1 MEQVSGI
8 LRCPSGIRTFGA
20 YPDPNNKIIDPS
32 FYYDC
37 SKTKFATLKRCK
49 NGEFYDIVTS
59 SCIHIKKKS
68 KPKNDQLF
76 RKIGTDEQPKAER
89 VSGKK
94 EDMTEVK
101 QKPKK
106 EFVPFIS
113 DKEMKDFLKTR
124 GSTAKLKQPTLG
136 RAIKLGAMY
145 YAQDDRIAYDENLW
159 KDSTLE
165 AQKSIQNSSSSS
177 FKIQRSQDIL
187 DRLNLFNVDMSL
199 SLTLMGGKLSMKGS
213 AGYLSEQKKT
223 EKDVSIA
230 FFYESIRQ
238 VEFIN
243 QNLRMNPD
251 FPQLCKDRN
260 DEDGPTHVV
269 TSVTKGITAVIDF
282 TKRVGAD
289 AAVTRIKA
297 SLEIALRLTA
307 FDIEAKAAVN
317 LTENQTDSLTGIRVS
332 FAGDTILDTNPTNLE
347 QANKALS
354 DLSTKAKTAETIVYY
369 DLSPISMYCNER
381 SALINELNEEKVKR
395 VQRIMQEL
403 EKIPMKVNDLLER
416 NCSKSFSQSIGKHL
430 KIFLQKFNTFK
441 TGWMQTLSMI
451 LPKIRTSVKAET
463 QLVLLINEYI
473 DSPFY
478 LTRARFFLDNRR
490 REMDTI
496 DMITATP
503 KEGIVVEKSAN
514 GDGNRCIFQHKYT
527 IQYTLYI
534 LPNEDIVERYM
545 NNSLQN
551 KYSEANRWFSRE
563 TVISRAGAVYQN
575 FLKFYEKNKD
585 LKDNCYLIRLKP
597 LNDAADTK
605 QVTVQVLDQ
614 GIAVSKDFYPA
625 KDLRLPKFVTTSY
638 EEIIFPLDINKN
650 DISEVEDIRITVEYT
665 YEELIKKE
673 EEEKEGKQNVTSSIE
688 FKVAV
693 KGSTEIT
700 LQRLLP
706 NTTYMIK
713 AFVSYRFGDEPNY
726 IKFNATTSST
736 SEPQNLK
743 APIQNIS
750 TTSIFL
756 SWNAPSYISG
766 DPKDLRYKLVF
777 ARKNSDKEDIERRES
792 PKIVIV
798 NGVSTILQ
806 DLKPYTPYLV
816 TIEVIYSSFNANLTN
831 TTSIQSD
838 SNSQPIVV
846 HRRSMLVVY
855 TKPEPPSDF
864 NVTMLSTPKKEEFS
878 IVTEK
883 PAMKMSN
890 ITNDL
895 NKTLSRNHSANVS
908 WSSLIDKEYFSNNI
922 YTLKWEIRNQSCH
935 NETDK
940 KNHIVEHCEYV
951 PVNDSLLHSTDQS
964 HYLITDLLPGKYYGY
979 QVMVKTLHG
988 SSEYSAPIILF
999 SGNEYN
1005 KSNQSYSN
1013 NNSHVN
1019 YDTTTEGY
1027 DLYNVE
1033 YQDSARGF
1041 DDYFVY

>member
-1 MEQVSGI
+1 MSGI
-8 LRCPSGIRTFGA
+8 LRCPTGIRTFGA
-20 YPDPNNKIIDPS
+20 YPDPNNNIIDPS

-68 KPKNDQLF
+68 KPKNVQLF
-76 RKIGTDEQPKAER
+76 RKIDDDEQPKADR
-89 VSGKK
+89 TLGKK
-94 EDMTEVK
+94 DDKTEVK
-101 QKPKK
+101 PKPKK
-106 EFVPFIS
+106 KFVPYIS

-124 GSTAKLKQPTLG
+124 GSAAKMKQPTLG

-159 KDSTLE
+159 KDSTLA
-165 AQKSIQNSSSSS
+165 AQKTIQNSSSSS

-187 DRLNLFNVDMSL
+187 DRLNLFNMDMSL
-199 SLTLMGGKLSMKGS
+199 SLTLMSGALTMKGS

-238 VEFIN
+238 TEFIN

-251 FPQLCKDRN
+251 FPQICKDTK
-260 DEDGPTHVV
+260 DENGPTHVV
-269 TSVTKGITAVIDF
+269 TSVTKGITAVMDF

-297 SLEIALRLTA
+297 SLEIALQLTA
-307 FDIEAKAAVN
+307 FNIEAKAAVN

-369 DLSPISMYCNER
+369 DLSPISMYCNDR
-381 SALINELNEEKVKR
+381 TALINELNEEKVKR

-430 KIFLQKFNTFK
+430 KIFLQEFNSFK
-441 TGWMQTLSMI
+441 TVWMQNLAMI
-451 LPKIRTSVKAET
+451 LPKIRTSVKAEAK
-463 QLVLLINEYI
+463 LISLINEYL

-478 LTRARFFLDNRR
+478 LTRASFFLDNRR

-503 KEGIVVEKSAN
+503 QEGIVVEKSAN
-514 GDGNRCIFQHKYT
+514 GDGNRCIFRHKYT

-534 LPNEDIVERYM
+534 LPTNDIVERYM
-545 NNSLQN
+545 NTSLQN

-563 TVISRAGAVYQN
+563 TVISRAGAVYQD
-575 FLKFYEKNKD
+575 FLRFYEKNKD
-585 LKDNCYLIRLKP
+585 AKDNCYLIRLKP
-597 LNDAADTK
+597 SNEAADNK
-605 QVTVQVLDQ
+605 QVTVEVLDQ
-614 GIAVSKDFYPA
+614 GISVSKDFYPA
-625 KDLRLPKFVTTSY
+625 KDLKITKFVTTSY

-650 DISEVEDIRITVEYT
+650 NISKVEDIRITVDYT

-673 EEEKEGKQNVTSSIE
+673 EEEKEEKQNVTSSIE
-688 FKVAV
+688 FKVADN
-693 KGSTEIT
+693 GSTEIT

-713 AFVSYRFGDEPNY
+713 AFVNYRFGDETNY

-736 SEPQNLK
+736 SEPRNLK
-743 APIQNIS
+743 APTQNLS

-756 SWNAPSYISG
+756 SWNPPSYISG
-766 DPKDLRYKLVF
+766 DQKDLRYKLIF
-777 ARKNSDKEDIERRES
+777 ARKNSDKEDVENRET

-798 NGVSTILQ
+798 NGLSTNLHG
-806 DLKPYTPYLV
+806 LKPYTPYLI

-855 TKPEPPSDF
+855 TKPEPPSEF
-864 NVTMLSTPKKEEFS
+864 NVTLLSIPKKEEIS
-878 IVTEK
+878 NVTEK
-883 PAMKMSN
+883 PAMQISN
-890 ITNDL
+890 IGNEL
-895 NKTLSRNHSANVS
+895 NKILSWNHSANVS
-908 WSSLIDKEYFSNNI
+908 WSSLIDKEHFSNNI
-922 YTLKWEIRNQSCH
+922 YTLKWEVRNKSCH

-940 KNHIVEHCEYV
+940 TNRIVEHCEYV
-951 PVNDSLLHSTDQS
+951 PVDNSLLHSTDQS

-999 SGNEYN
+999 SGNEYD
-1005 KSNQSYSN
+1005 KSNQSSSN
-1013 NNSHVN
+1013 DSSHENN
-1019 YDTTTEGY
+1019 DTTTEGY

-1033 YQDSARGF
+1033 YDSAKGF
-1041 DDYFVY
+1041 DDYYFN